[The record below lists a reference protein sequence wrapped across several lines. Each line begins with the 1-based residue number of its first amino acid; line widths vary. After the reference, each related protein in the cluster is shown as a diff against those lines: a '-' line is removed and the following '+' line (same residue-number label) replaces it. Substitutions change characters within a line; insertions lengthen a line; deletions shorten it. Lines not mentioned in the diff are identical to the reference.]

1 LNIATKLQEKVDA
14 LVCDAGFAVHFF

>member
-14 LVCDAGFAVHFF
+14 LVCDAGFAVHYF